1 MTRFS
6 GQGERILKAWRFW
19 LPLLLLLGGTAALWP
34 LRHRLTAETIA
45 ARSPKQAVLAAG
57 LLLLLYGVKSLSIGI
72 PLSALEAAGGLL
84 FPFPAAAA
92 VNLTGVA
99 IAQLLP
105 WLLGRRQ
112 RGGLAAV
119 TARYPRLE
127 ALMPSGD
134 SHPGRTV
141 FLLRLGGVSPGD
153 LVSLYLGAAGVP
165 LRSYLTGGLLGSF
178 PRVISATLLGS
189 ALWHI
194 GGRRFWLSVG
204 TGAALTAVSLCLW
217 KFWRGLPAC

>member
-1 MTRFS
+1 M
-6 GQGERILKAWRFW
+6 
-19 LPLLLLLGGTAALWP
+19 
-34 LRHRLTAETIA
+34 
-45 ARSPKQAVLAAG
+45 
-57 LLLLLYGVKSLSIGI
+57 
-72 PLSALEAAGGLL
+72 
-84 FPFPAAAA
+84 
-92 VNLTGVA
+92 NLTGVA
-99 IAQLLP
+99 IAQILP

>member
-1 MTRFS
+1 MKTR
-6 GQGERILKAWRFW
+6 RFC
-19 LPLLLLLGGTAALWP
+19 LPLLLLLGCTAALWP
-34 LRHRLTAETIA
+34 LRHQFTAESIA

-84 FPFPAAAA
+84 FSFPAAVA

-99 IAQLLP
+99 IAQVLP
-105 WLLGRRQ
+105 WFLGHRG

-119 TARYPRLE
+119 TARYPQLA
-127 ALMPSGD
+127 ALIPTGD
-134 SHPGRTV
+134 SRPGRTV
-141 FLLRLGGVSPGD
+141 FLLRLGGASPGD
-153 LVSLYLGAAGVP
+153 LVSLYLGATGVSLGP
-165 LRSYLTGGLLGSF
+165 YLTGGLLGSF
-178 PRVISATLLGS
+178 PRVVSATLLGS

-204 TGAALTAVSLCLW
+204 TGAALTALSLCL
-217 KFWRGLPAC
+217 

>member
-1 MTRFS
+1 MKTR
-6 GQGERILKAWRFW
+6 RFC
-19 LPLLLLLGGTAALWP
+19 LPLLLLLGCTAALWP
-34 LRHRLTAETIA
+34 LRHQFTAESIA

-84 FPFPAAAA
+84 FSFPAAVA

-99 IAQLLP
+99 IAQVLP
-105 WLLGRRQ
+105 WFLGHRG

-119 TARYPRLE
+119 TARYPQLA
-127 ALMPSGD
+127 ALIPTGD
-134 SHPGRTV
+134 SRPGRTI
-141 FLLRLGGVSPGD
+141 FLLRLGGASPGD
-153 LVSLYLGAAGVP
+153 LVSLYLGATGVSLGP
-165 LRSYLTGGLLGSF
+165 YLTGGLLGSF
-178 PRVISATLLGS
+178 PRVVSATLLGS

-204 TGAALTAVSLCLW
+204 TGAALTALSLCLW
-217 KFWRGLPAC
+217 KFWRGRPA